1 MELLVLSVRMRC
13 RIWMQFPK
21 NKISRFSNLFVKTI
35 QMLDV
40 EFNFKVCITR
50 QYVRYEAVNCKSQ
63 VDIWCIV
70 ISIKV

>member
-50 QYVRYEAVNCKSQ
+50 QYVRYE
-63 VDIWCIV
+63 
-70 ISIKV
+70 